1 MYFLFFE
8 ICSNGALL
16 QLLIGSLFSENIPKV
31 WLFFLLLQQKIIFI
45 HAQNDFDTI
54 LTNISS
60 VQIKL
65 LQHSFSLW
73 KHYVDYEVS
82 LLKSNL

>member
-1 MYFLFFE
+1 MGGMIFLTIMNVKKVIYFLFFE

-31 WLFFLLLQQKIIFI
+31 WLFFLLLQQKTVFV
-45 HAQNDFDTI
+45 HAQNNFDTI
-54 LTNISS
+54 LTNS

-65 LQHSFSLW
+65 L
-73 KHYVDYEVS
+73 
-82 LLKSNL
+82 